1 MDMRVSPRR
10 SVLASVAAG
19 CCLAASV
26 VAGGYAASGAMPFSE
41 WPGAVFASG
50 RDAEV
55 ALAPAERAAAPV
67 VALPAPAAQE
77 EARTQVIPIDDVE
90 QQGAAPAA
98 GDGDDPP
105 AARERRTTR
114 RSTERTREPD
124 TSPTTAPADSAPQAT
139 ETAAAPAPATPA
151 PTPVA
156 RAARRLKLNNPT
168 ATFASA
174 STSGSGQPEL
184 TVQMAVADEAQAAAT
199 PKTVA
204 LNLKLAP
211 TDVQALVRTAAA
223 VKSSKIALETEVD
236 VVDATVA
243 AAGQP
248 ACADATCLRVQ
259 MKFAPDTRENPAD
272 EPEVQVLEEG
282 TSLSNK
288 VKVVVQIDADAIG
301 GMRPTAP
308 AEPEPAPDA
317 GAPTVLALPLPALD
331 DPAAPPAAPASDTAT
346 VTLPDADANPGTPD
360 APSVQIQAQLEVI
373 ETPALPEPPAAEAPA
388 TEPTAAAQPVAAEPA
403 AQDCPPGQ
411 E

>member
-26 VAGGYAASGAMPFSE
+26 VAGGYAASGAMPLSE

-50 RDAEV
+50 REAEV
-55 ALAPAERAAAPV
+55 ALAPAERTAAPV
-67 VALPAPAAQE
+67 VTLPAPAAQE
-77 EARTQVIPIDDVE
+77 EEVRTQVIPMEDAE
-90 QQGAAPAA
+90 QEPAPAA
-98 GDGDDPP
+98 NDDDAP
-105 AARERRTTR
+105 AARQRRTPR
-114 RSTERTREPD
+114 ETERTREPD
-124 TSPTTAPADSAPQAT
+124 TSPTTAPADSAPKAT
-139 ETAAAPAPATPA
+139 EPAAAPQPPAPA

-184 TVQMAVADEAQAAAT
+184 KVQMAVADEAQAAAT

-204 LNLKLAP
+204 LSLTLAP
-211 TDVQALVRTAAA
+211 TDVQALIRTAAA
-223 VKSSKIALETEVD
+223 VTTSKIALETEVD

-301 GMRPTAP
+301 GMKPTAP
-308 AEPEPAPDA
+308 AEATPAPDA

-346 VTLPDADANPGTPD
+346 VTMPEANATPGTPD
-360 APSVQIQAQLEVI
+360 APRVQIQAQLAVV
-373 ETPALPEPPAAEAPA
+373 ETPPAADAPAA
-388 TEPTAAAQPVAAEPA
+388 TEPVAAAPA
-403 AQDCPPGQ
+403 ATTPQDCPPGH